1 MTKGNVITEITTGDK
16 SVVEQSLDDF
26 QEYLKI
32 NNMSAN
38 TIHVYLFAAR
48 QFLDRYHV
56 ISHDNLMLY
65 KCYLMEHYKP
75 QTVNLRIRALN
86 CYMES
91 LKLSSSKMLM
101 IRVQQKTFL
110 ENIISQA
117 DYEYLKNCLIR
128 DGNMLYYFVVRFM
141 AATGVRVSELV
152 MTKVEHV
159 KCGYMDIY
167 SKDNKIRRIYFPKSL
182 RVEALKW
189 LGQINRVS
197 GYVFLNR
204 YGEPITPAGI
214 RGQLKKF
221 TALYGLDPKVV
232 YPHSFRHRF
241 AKNFIEKCGD
251 ISMLSDILGHES
263 IETTRIYLHRSS
275 TEQKQIVNQIVNW

>member
-1 MTKGNVITEITTGDK
+1 MTKEIIDSK
-16 SVVEQSLDDF
+16 FMNESVVQQSLADF
-26 QEYLKI
+26 HDYLKN
-32 NNMSAN
+32 NNMSDN
-38 TIHVYLFAAR
+38 TIHVYLFAAK
-48 QFLDRYHV
+48 QFLDLYHV

-91 LKLSSSKMLM
+91 LKLASSKILM
-101 IRVQQKTFL
+101 VRVQQKTFL

-117 DYEYLKNCLIR
+117 DYEYLKKCMIR
-128 DGNMLYYFVVRFM
+128 DGNKLYYFIIRFM

-152 MTKVEHV
+152 QIKVEHV

-182 RVEALKW
+182 RIDALKW
-189 LGQINRVS
+189 LDQIDRVS

>member
-1 MTKGNVITEITTGDK
+1 MTKKKITTDIATENE

-26 QEYLKI
+26 REYLKI

-38 TIHVYLFAAR
+38 TIHVYLFAAK

-56 ISHDNLMLY
+56 ISHDKLMLY

-101 IRVQQKTFL
+101 IRIQQKTFL

-167 SKDNKIRRIYFPKSL
+167 SKDNKIRRIYFPKNL
-182 RVEALKW
+182 RTDALIW
-189 LGQINRVS
+189 LNQIDRVS